1 MRPLIERVY
10 PGGSTTDLDRI
21 ERILL
26 RLHGSDPTS
35 EHFRYPILKD
45 SSETL
50 TSLGRVHM
58 RRFHLAMED
67 AAGLLDG
74 AETGIRVMIDQ
85 RNECDAA
92 MYGQL
97 EGYH

>member
-1 MRPLIERVY
+1 LIEQAY
-10 PGGSTTDLDRI
+10 PGDETAALDKI

-26 RLHGSDPTS
+26 QLHGFDPTS

-45 SSETL
+45 GSETL

-58 RRFHLAMED
+58 RRFHEAMED
-67 AAGLLDG
+67 IAGLLDG

-85 RNECDAA
+85 RNEYEVE
-92 MYGQL
+92 MY
-97 EGYH
+97 YAR